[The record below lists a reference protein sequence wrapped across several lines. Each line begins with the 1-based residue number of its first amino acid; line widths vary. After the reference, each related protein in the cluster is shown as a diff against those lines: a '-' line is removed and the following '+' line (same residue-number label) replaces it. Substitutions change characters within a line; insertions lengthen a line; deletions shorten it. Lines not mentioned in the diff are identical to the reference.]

1 MTLRDSQN
9 TAILIESNYFASGG
23 EGNVYR
29 IISPNKYQNYC
40 VKLFHGDKVF
50 SRLDKLE
57 YMINHP
63 LRIPSNTFP
72 QILNIKYVGLQIL
85 FITTVNLLVL

>member
-29 IISPNKYQNYC
+29 IY
-40 VKLFHGDKVF
+40 
-50 SRLDKLE
+50 
-57 YMINHP
+57 
-63 LRIPSNTFP
+63 
-72 QILNIKYVGLQIL
+72 LQINTK
-85 FITTVNLLVL
+85 IIA